1 MNKEVLQ
8 ELCRVFGPTGRESR
22 VAEIVRAHLEGLNL
36 EVYADALGNVIARK
50 GDGPYTVFCTHLDQP
65 GWVVEHRDKKGFL
78 HLKSVPAD
86 EKLGEGW
93 AVDEG
98 GNRYRVFKESD
109 GKSWRAESLVEGEG
123 EMGTFLVPKAEFEES
138 KGAYFAT
145 ALADRV
151 GAALLLD
158 IAGKANKGNQ
168 AVTLVCYTGR
178 HLKFTGLTAA
188 LEDLDIERLY
198 LIEALPCDEGNE
210 GYSLGEGP
218 VILLRTQHSVAPSLW
233 VDEVA
238 KIASDIGIKL
248 QKGLVSDGESAADTL
263 ARTGIQ
269 AITLGMGVRYSGS
282 RIERVEGSDCEALS
296 KLLQGLA
303 KGKVRS

>member
-1 MNKEVLQ
+1 M
-8 ELCRVFGPTGRESR
+8 VFGPTGRESR

-50 GDGPYTVFCTHLDQP
+50 GDGPYPVFCTHLDQP

-98 GNRYRVFKESD
+98 SNRYRVFKESD

-123 EMGTFLVPKAEFEES
+123 EMGTFLVPAAEFEES

-168 AVTLVCYTGR
+168 AVALVCYTGR
-178 HLKFTGLTAA
+178 HLGFAGLPAA
-188 LEDLDIERLY
+188 LETFDIERLY
-198 LIEALPCDEGNE
+198 LIEALPCDKGNE
-210 GYSLGEGP
+210 GYSSGDGP
-218 VILLRTQHSVAPSLW
+218 VVLLRTQRSVAPAEW
-233 VDEVA
+233 VEETEKRAEELNV
-238 KIASDIGIKL
+238 KL
-248 QKGLVSDGESAADTL
+248 QKGLCLDFPSAADVL
-263 ARTGIQ
+263 GRRGVPSLVLGIP
-269 AITLGMGVRYSGS
+269 LRYHSS
-282 RIERVEGSDCEALS
+282 RIERVDVSDCENMH
-296 KLLQGLA
+296 KLLGRLA
-303 KGKVRS
+303 AREENA